1 MNMDLPFLFQ
11 KNKKQKASFLLVAGY
26 SKVHS
31 VPRGMIS
38 AYIWKTNT
46 HEININ
52 KEDFYVEG

>member
-1 MNMDLPFLFQ
+1 
-11 KNKKQKASFLLVAGY
+11 
-26 SKVHS
+26 
-31 VPRGMIS
+31 MIS